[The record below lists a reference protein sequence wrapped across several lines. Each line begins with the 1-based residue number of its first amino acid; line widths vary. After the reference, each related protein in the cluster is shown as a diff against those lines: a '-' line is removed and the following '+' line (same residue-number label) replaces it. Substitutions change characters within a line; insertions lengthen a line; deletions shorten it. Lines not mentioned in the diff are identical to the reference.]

1 MKKLFASL
9 LVFCW
14 SFTVCA
20 NAETLAR
27 HGALYV
33 KNADYA
39 QVEKLF
45 ESHNFTDFGKR
56 ELKIPRIY
64 LNTLPSDWQKIEKS
78 DEKNKMFIRIMLPL
92 IMKVNEKINLE
103 RNSVLNLWKK
113 VSEGQSLTEKEQEF
127 VEQKAQKYDVFTR
140 NQTDARHKILLDEL
154 IIKIDELPP
163 SFLLAIAGVYSDW
176 GNSRLA
182 IEANSL
188 YREEIWYSNEGIAP
202 EGVKNADFTYRK
214 FDSLEDC
221 LRSYIHK
228 INTEITYQFV
238 WAARSQMRKL
248 GTKVVGQQIITAMAY
263 EGKLKNMAG
272 MLDFNLSYYKLNKTD
287 MYPSLENVK

>member
-1 MKKLFASL
+1 MKKLIGFLSL
-9 LVFCW
+9 LLLPVVALAQIQ
-14 SFTVCA
+14 T
-20 NAETLAR
+20 AER

-33 KNADYA
+33 ENATYA
-39 QVEKLF
+39 ETESLF
-45 ESHNFTDFGKR
+45 ESHDFVDFGHR
-56 ELKIPRIY
+56 ELQIPRIY
-64 LNTLPSDWQKIEKS
+64 LKTLPVDWETIEKS

-92 IMKVNEKINLE
+92 IMKVNEEIDME
-103 RNSVLNLWKK
+103 RDSVLKLWKK
-113 VSEGQSLTEKEQEF
+113 VKSGQKLTED
-127 VEQKAQKYDVFTR
+127 EQKYVEEKSEEYDVFTR
-140 NQTDARHKILLDEL
+140 NKTDARYKLMLDEL
-154 IIKIDELPP
+154 VIKVDELPP
-163 SFLLAIAGVYSDW
+163 SFLIAIAGVYSDW

-202 EGVKNADFTYRK
+202 QGVKNADFSYRK

-228 INTEITYQFV
+228 INSNITYQFV

-263 EGKLKNMAG
+263 EGKLRNMAG